1 MPRTSLSNFKIPK
14 ISRKPGRVPKNVNE
28 TLSKLIA
35 KEIVG
40 KDDDEELEVINFTNQ
55 VVPEV
60 KKEVPIAVKETSN
73 NLDRQELAALIA
85 EHKLSKQ
92 ALEEQRAHFEEMK
105 KNFSSEIESIKTNF
119 AKVNETHKKALI
131 KTKIDTAREIKMHNL
146 RL

>member
-55 VVPEV
+55 VTPAAT
-60 KKEVPIAVKETSN
+60 PVKEASN